1 MSTSAVITLAI
12 LICCA
17 AGALIAAAR
26 VAEHARKHGKLT
38 VAGRWLAGIPLDGR
52 PRTPAGRDAA
62 RTGTGRKHPDAPRRA
77 AACHLTEIA
86 VLLTACGLVA
96 YRTVTLR
103 VLAVITAAAI
113 LAGLWHL
120 TWTARNW
127 THVKDNVEPLE
138 QSLAT
143 NGIPARDAHV
153 ARDHSRVRLEFGP
166 DFDVQAKEKVS
177 QAVLAAVPR
186 IAIAGPPAI
195 AWSQSALRRRPVAVF
210 TKAEPMPG
218 FVAWAEIAAFADAAS
233 EHELVLGLTRKG
245 PKDPFITSVELE
257 NPHLGLSMPTGD
269 GKSATARL
277 AAAQLAHHGALVVVL
292 DRKLVSHQWAA
303 GLPNVAYAR
312 TIREVHELI
321 LWMAAEV
328 DKRNVLGVRYADVE
342 GVVHANPGPRICGLL
357 EELNATAAELKSYWR
372 ACGGKGMSPAVI
384 ALDRV
389 AFTGRAVAIN
399 LVYIGQRLSAKA
411 TGGGSADSRENLG
424 LKIISNPAASTW
436 KMLVGDRHPL
446 PAGTDIRG
454 RLHIVTAKHS
464 TEIQAAYMTGAEA
477 RAYASSGVIGQAPDD
492 MPCLGIEG
500 ALAPVGTPERA
511 AQEAS
516 GTARRLLLH
525 LVQDSDDVPDTAE
538 SGPDVPGS
546 RGHQHPA
553 LAALPAPEPL
563 TIAELVERQI
573 TGPTADAVKKQMQ
586 RDRQAGKAVP
596 EPVRKK
602 GSAPAYDP
610 VEVADWEEGRRL
622 IGSAR

>member
-1 MSTSAVITLAI
+1 MSTSSIVTLAVIVACAVVVLAVVSRI
-12 LICCA
+12 
-17 AGALIAAAR
+17 
-26 VAEHARKHGKLT
+26 AEHSRKHGKLT
-38 VAGRWLAGIPLDGR
+38 AAGRWVAGIPLDGQ

-62 RTGTGRKHPDAPRRA
+62 RRGTGKKHPDASRRA
-77 AACHLTEIA
+77 LARHLATIAILVTAWGLAAHR
-86 VLLTACGLVA
+86 TA
-96 YRTVTLR
+96 TLR
-103 VLAVITAAAI
+103 VFAVIAAVAI
-113 LAGLWHL
+113 LAGIWHL
-120 TWTARNW
+120 TWTVRNW
-127 THVKDNVEPLE
+127 THVKDNVQPLE

-143 NGIPARDAHV
+143 AGIPARDAHV
-153 ARDHSRVRLEFGP
+153 TRDHSKVWLEFGP

-195 AWSQSALRRRPVAVF
+195 AWSQSPLRRRPVAVF

-218 FVAWAEIAAFADAAS
+218 FVAWAEIAAFADAAL

-292 DRKLVSHQWAA
+292 DRKLASHQWAA

-312 TIREVHELI
+312 TIAEVHEVI
-321 LWMAAEV
+321 LWLAAEG
-328 DKRNVLGVRYADVE
+328 DRRNALAVQYADVE
-342 GVVHANPGPRICGLL
+342 GVVHANPGSRIAALL

-372 ACGGKGMSPAVI
+372 SIGGKGMSPAVI

-446 PAGTDIRG
+446 PAGTDVRG

-464 TEIQAAYMTGAEA
+464 TEIQAAFMTGAQA
-477 RAYASSGVIGQAPDD
+477 RAYATSGVLAAAPDD

-500 ALAPVGTPERA
+500 ALAPLGTPERA
-511 AQEAS
+511 EQEAS
-516 GTARRLLLH
+516 GVARKLVLRL
-525 LVQDSDDVPDTAE
+525 VPDTDDVRDSGE
-538 SGPDVPGS
+538 SGPDVAASPGH
-546 RGHQHPA
+546 RP
-553 LAALPAPEPL
+553 ALPAPPESL
-563 TIAELVERQI
+563 TIAELVEQGI

-586 RDRQAGKAVP
+586 RDRQAGKPVP
-596 EPVRKK
+596 EPTRKK
-602 GSAPAYDP
+602 GSAPAYNP

-622 IGSAR
+622 IGSAAR